1 MKKLLFIHRSV
12 GENLIVEGAL
22 YNRIT
27 AKKLTLEDFNQ
38 NTQVLRSLNSNTKMN
53 IQMPGS
59 NTNPDNY
66 SKLFSEEPSEMKDFV
81 LNYDLIMIKSCYPNS
96 NIVNEKSLEKIHNQY
111 NQIFDFFITK
121 PNKKLII
128 LTSPPLQPIM
138 TKKIRARRALELAN
152 WLKGKTKSENIMI
165 IDLFNF
171 LADNNGFLKRKYR
184 RFIPFDSHPN
194 KKANKEISNFLAEFI
209 AKL

>member
-12 GENLIVEGAL
+12 GENLIVEGDL

-66 SKLFSEEPSEMKDFV
+66 SKLFSEEPSD
-81 LNYDLIMIKSCYPNS
+81 
-96 NIVNEKSLEKIHNQY
+96 
-111 NQIFDFFITK
+111 IFDFLYQTD
-121 PNKKLII
+121 
-128 LTSPPLQPIM
+128 
-138 TKKIRARRALELAN
+138 R
-152 WLKGKTKSENIMI
+152 
-165 IDLFNF
+165 
-171 LADNNGFLKRKYR
+171 
-184 RFIPFDSHPN
+184 
-194 KKANKEISNFLAEFI
+194 
-209 AKL
+209 